1 MKRKY
6 IITIHILL
14 WIYLLYPEFMPLFF
28 YREKMGPYYI
38 PMIPLNILFH
48 ASIFYTFYL
57 FLIPTFL
64 KLKNKHLLS
73 FVFGALSIVAFTIL
87 KFVIFYIYDKFLL
100 MIPEKELTIETLD
113 VISEFRTTLVLSIY
127 GSFTQF
133 TISWFQNQKQKTELL
148 TQKQAGEIALLRSQI
163 NPHFLFNTLNNIY
176 SLVYQKSDDAPT
188 AVMRLSEIMRYM
200 LYESNVNQVEL
211 IKEINYLNS
220 FIELQQL
227 RMKKKDFVTFNI
239 EGKIEGVF
247 ISPMLLI
254 PFVEN
259 AFKHGAKN
267 FQTPGIEIKLKIIED
282 NLEFEVNNYHNKTY
296 QFNKDHGKGIGLLN
310 VKRRL
315 ELIYPNKHT
324 LEIIQTNIQYKI
336 ILQIKLYKN
345 I

>member
-1 MKRKY
+1 MKKKY

-14 WIYLLYPEFMPLFF
+14 WIYLIYPEFMPVFF
-28 YREKMGPYYI
+28 YKDKLSPYYLQ
-38 PMIPLNILFH
+38 MVPLNILFH

-57 FLIPTFL
+57 FLIPAFL
-64 KLKNKHLLS
+64 KLKKKHFFS
-73 FVFGALSIVAFTIL
+73 FVFGAITLVAFTFI
-87 KFVIFYIYDKFLL
+87 KFIIFYIYDKYLL
-100 MIPEKELTIETLD
+100 HIPDKELTIQTLD
-113 VISEFRTTLVLSIY
+113 VISELRTSLVLSLY

-133 TISWFQNQKQKTELL
+133 TISWFQNQKQKTELI

-200 LYESNVNQVEL
+200 LYDSNTNEVVLKNEV
-211 IKEINYLNS
+211 NYLNS

-227 RMKKKDFVTFNI
+227 RMKNKEFVQFVINGNI
-239 EGKIEGVF
+239 ENKT

-259 AFKHGAKN
+259 AFKHGIKN
-267 FQTPGIEIKLKIIED
+267 TKSIGISIFLNVLQNEI
-282 NLEFEVNNYHNKTY
+282 NFEVLNFHNKSNKI
-296 QFNKDHGKGIGLLN
+296 NKDHGKGIGLSN

-315 ELIYPNKHT
+315 ELIYPNRHN
-324 LEIIQTNIQYKI
+324 LEITQTDNQFRIF
-336 ILQIKLYKN
+336 LQIKN
-345 I
+345 N

>member
-1 MKRKY
+1 MKRNY
-6 IITIHILL
+6 IIIIHILL

-28 YREKMGPYYI
+28 YREKLGPYYV

-64 KLKNKHLLS
+64 KLKNKHLIS
-73 FVFGALSIVAFTIL
+73 FVFGTLSIVAFTIL
-87 KFVIFYIYDKFLL
+87 KFIIFYIYDKYILL
-100 MIPEKELTIETLD
+100 IPEKELTIETLD
-113 VISEFRTTLVLSIY
+113 VISEFRTTLVLSLY

-133 TISWFQNQKQKTELL
+133 TISWFQNQKQKTELI

-200 LYESNVNQVEL
+200 LYESNVNRVEL

-227 RMKKKDFVTFNI
+227 RMKRRDFVDFSITGNVNDI
-239 EGKIEGVF
+239 Y

-267 FQTPGIEIKLKIIED
+267 IKVPGILIKLKVVED
-282 NLEFEVNNYHNKTY
+282 KLFFEVTNYHNKS
-296 QFNKDHGKGIGLLN
+296 NLNSKDESKGIGLVN

-315 ELIYPNKHT
+315 ELIYPNNHT
-324 LEIIQTNIQYKI
+324 LEIDKTELQYN
-336 ILQIKLYKN
+336 IKLTINLNKN

>member
-28 YREKMGPYYI
+28 YREKMGPFYI

-73 FVFGALSIVAFTIL
+73 FMFGAVSIIAFTLL
-87 KFVIFYIYDKFLL
+87 KFVIFYIYDKYILL
-100 MIPEKELTIETLD
+100 IPEKELTIETLD
-113 VISEFRTTLVLSIY
+113 VISEFRTTLVLSLY

-133 TISWFQNQKQKTELL
+133 TISWFQNQKQKTELI

-211 IKEINYLNS
+211 KKEIIYLHS

-227 RMKKKDFVTFNI
+227 RLKSKDFVRFNI
-239 EGKIEGVF
+239 EGDIEDIY

-267 FQTPGIEIKLKIIED
+267 INTPGIEIQLLISNELLDFK
-282 NLEFEVNNYHNKTY
+282 VVNYHNKSN
-296 QFNKDHGKGIGLLN
+296 QFSKDLGKGIGLIN

-315 ELIYPNKHT
+315 ELIYPNNHT
-324 LEIIQTNIQYKI
+324 LEINQTDLQYKI
-336 ILQIKLYKN
+336 ILKIKLNKN